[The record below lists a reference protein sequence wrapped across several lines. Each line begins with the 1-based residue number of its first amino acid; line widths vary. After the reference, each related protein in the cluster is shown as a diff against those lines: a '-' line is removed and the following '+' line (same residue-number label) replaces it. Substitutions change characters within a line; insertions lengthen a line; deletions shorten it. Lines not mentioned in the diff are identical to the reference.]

1 MALFDTFNAMAK
13 TRLRK
18 FLESVDMGALTVPSH
33 INYGTAISDRNA
45 VEIIPEDDDTVEAWA
60 GGLAG
65 KVIEGG
71 GTRRRVR
78 LSLNK
83 NDLNWHCTGNPKTHD
98 VFCKHCV
105 AVALF
110 LKR

>member
-1 MALFDTFNAMAK
+1 MTK

-18 FLESVDMGALTVPSH
+18 FLESVDIEALTVPSH
-33 INYGTAISDRNA
+33 INYGKAISNRQA
-45 VEIIPEDDDTVEAWA
+45 VEIISEDNDTIEAWA
-60 GGLAG
+60 GGLTG
-65 KVIEGG
+65 KVVEGG

-78 LSLNK
+78 LWLDK
-83 NDLNWHCTGNPKTHD
+83 DDLNWHCTGNPKNHD
-98 VFCKHCV
+98 TFCKHCV

>member
-1 MALFDTFNAMAK
+1 
-13 TRLRK
+13 
-18 FLESVDMGALTVPSH
+18 LT
-33 INYGTAISDRNA
+33 
-45 VEIIPEDDDTVEAWA
+45 
-60 GGLAG
+60 G

-78 LSLNK
+78 LSLSK